1 MDIQAEKAARRDA
14 LRKRKFE
21 KAMREAGISRQ
32 QAKFALSKALRDAE
46 EYVLRD
52 ANKDEAI
59 DQLLKR
65 CENLY

>member
-1 MDIQAEKAARRDA
+1 MDLLADKERRRDA
-14 LRKRKFE
+14 LRKRKLE

-32 QAKFALSKALRDAE
+32 QAKFALSKALREAE
-46 EYVLRD
+46 TSILRD
-52 ANKDEAI
+52 ASKDEAI